1 MSAFLPDLEP
11 WQRWLG
17 FSIGAALFGWG
28 MVGALWHLWRNR
40 NQAGTIDDWL
50 RYHERSKYSVLT
62 DGDLAAEAALK
73 AARRL
78 ARQELTLEDWRD
90 WVDDALLWLSGLFG
104 PPKMIPFAALN
115 ELAPKWG
122 IPLPRYGAGQNNPY
136 YLEGA
141 LQQAAVKGKLRVE
154 GRKCRT
160 VRHNDP
166 LVPIPAAH
174 FEDYGFG
181 HGILGYGVTDNE
193 ASHTGDVRMMTL
205 GQRGKEGV
213 TYYDLHLSKR
223 DARKVIRAFSK
234 DPKIEQS

>member
-1 MSAFLPDLEP
+1 MEIGVPPAGALATMGGGNEAFGAGMENIKNLPWWIPLLIGAGSGGMTELSPDMLTDG
-11 WQRWLG
+11 QRQIALG
-17 FSIGAALFGWG
+17 FSFLLLLWGIVAAALHAFGG
-28 MVGALWHLWRNR
+28 SGLTWR
-40 NQAGTIDDWL
+40 
-50 RYHERSKYSVLT
+50 
-62 DGDLAAEAALK
+62 
-73 AARRL
+73 
-78 ARQELTLEDWRD
+78 
-90 WVDDALLWLSGLFG
+90 SGLFG
-104 PPKMIPFAALN
+104 PPKMIPFVALN

-154 GRKCRT
+154 GRKCRE

-181 HGILGYGVTDNE
+181 HGLLGYGATDNE
-193 ASHTGDVRMMTL
+193 ASHTGDIRMMTL
-205 GQRGKEGV
+205 GQRGKPDV
-213 TYYDLHLSKR
+213 TYYDLHLSER
-223 DARKVIRAFSK
+223 DARKAIRAFRK